1 MRVLTP
7 DRFRTITRHLAHQCI
22 GGYRA
27 KHAVNTPL
35 KMQRN
40 ALGAKATPAKGRT
53 FTAYVNAPRKACKPT
68 SSTFLIAF
76 FSGIHLRLR
85 TPASG

>member
-1 MRVLTP
+1 MRLSWAEVPMRVLTP

-40 ALGAKATPAKGRT
+40 AWGKSH
-53 FTAYVNAPRKACKPT
+53 ACKGPN
-68 SSTFLIAF
+68 LY
-76 FSGIHLRLR
+76 RLR
-85 TPASG
+85 QCTQKSLQTHIIDLLDRLF